1 MKKFLYLV
9 ALAIFLTLAIT
20 FTIHNPQSI
29 SIKYYLGISW
39 HGPVIVLVLVS
50 LGIGIVVGSL
60 SGWVTRIRLRRTN
73 SRLRKE
79 NELVLL
85 GTSESKDLVYSKKRS
100 K

>member
-1 MKKFLYLV
+1 MKKFLYLI
-9 ALAIFLTLAIT
+9 ALAIFLVLGIT
-20 FTIHNPQSI
+20 FTINNPQSI

-50 LGIGIVVGSL
+50 LGLGIVVGSL
-60 SGWVTRIRLRRTN
+60 SGLVTRIRLRRTN

-79 NELVLL
+79 NQLALL
-85 GTSESKDLVYSKKRS
+85 GNNRSKDLVNSKKRS